1 MSDGK
6 LSGKA
11 ENVSPDMEKQMT
23 VLAYSDNLGKVNEK
37 TVSGHLLIGYDDL
50 YAIQYF
56 NDNRMA
62 YWKHNGQ
69 TDIFDAFAKGQ
80 KSMPE

>member
-1 MSDGK
+1 MADGR

-50 YAIQYF
+50 YANPVFQ
-56 NDNRMA
+56 
-62 YWKHNGQ
+62 
-69 TDIFDAFAKGQ
+69 
-80 KSMPE
+80 

>member
-1 MSDGK
+1 
-6 LSGKA
+6 
-11 ENVSPDMEKQMT
+11 MT

-62 YWKHNGQ
+62 YWSTTGRRTFSMPSPK
-69 TDIFDAFAKGQ
+69 AR